1 MLKDIIGQLLE
12 DRRNEAY
19 TSKGIGPI
27 FQVHENARI
36 LIIGQA
42 PGKKTE
48 EAGIP
53 FSDKSGDTLRDWM
66 GVTKE
71 EFYAPEIAILPM
83 DFYYPGKGK
92 SGDLPP
98 RSFIAAE
105 YHKKMLSLMPHISL
119 TVLMGSYATKQYLGK
134 TMKKNLTET
143 VKAYDEYLPRYFP
156 IVHSS
161 PLNFR
166 WQGKNPWFKENVV
179 PAFRSRVQGILK
191 EKL

>member
-1 MLKDIIGQLLE
+1 MLEDFTKELLQ

-19 TSKGIGPI
+19 TSQGIQPV
-27 FQVHENARI
+27 FQVHEKAKI

-48 EAGIP
+48 ETGVP

-66 GVTKE
+66 GITRE
-71 EFYAPEIAILPM
+71 EFYAPEIAVLPM

-98 RSFIAAE
+98 RPFIAAE
-105 YHKKMLSLMPHISL
+105 YHERMLTLMPHISL
-119 TVLMGSYATKQYLGK
+119 TVLMGSYAIKRYLGK

-143 VKAYDEYLPRYFP
+143 VKAYKEYLPAYFP
-156 IVHSS
+156 LVHSS

-166 WQGKNPWFKENVV
+166 WHGKNPWFKENVV
-179 PAFRSRVQGILK
+179 PAFHSKVQEILK
-191 EKL
+191 GK